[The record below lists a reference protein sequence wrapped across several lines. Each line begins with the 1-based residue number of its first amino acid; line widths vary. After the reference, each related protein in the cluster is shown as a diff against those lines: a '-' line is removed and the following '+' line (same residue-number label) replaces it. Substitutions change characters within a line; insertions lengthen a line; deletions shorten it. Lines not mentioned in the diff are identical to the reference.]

1 MPTHQARGHM
11 SMSVTVFL
19 DPDIDVKR
27 HSLRYSPL
35 YLYAFPE
42 KKKKGTSTSQTLSS
56 KNKNKKPPDVPFGRI
71 FLLVPL
77 AF

>member
-42 KKKKGTSTSQTLSS
+42 KKKGTSTSQTLSS